1 MLPELGHFALILA
14 LLLSLLLSGVP
25 LTGALSGNRVWMSM
39 ARPLV
44 AGQFVFVV
52 IAFSLLVAS
61 FVNDDFS
68 VAIVSSQSNSLL
80 PLIYK
85 VSALWGG
92 HEGSLLL
99 WLLMLSGWTLAVALF
114 SRTLPNDMV
123 ATVLSVMGMIA
134 VGFLLFSL
142 LTSNPFA
149 RTLPNVPMEGAD
161 LNPLLQDF
169 AMAIH
174 PPMLY
179 CGYVGFSVA
188 FAFAIAALIGGR
200 FDAAWARWTRPWT
213 TAAWIFLTVGIML
226 GSWWAYYELG
236 WGGWWFWDPVENAS
250 FMPWLVGTA
259 LLHSLAVT
267 EKRGA
272 FKTWTLLLAI
282 FAFSLSLLGTFLV
295 RSGVLTSVHSFAAD
309 PERGMFIL
317 GFLGIVVGGSLTLY
331 ALRAPTVRARASF
344 GSGSREL
351 FLLLNNVI
359 LVIAA
364 VSVLLGTLFP
374 LIADALNIGKYS
386 VGAPY
391 FNAIF
396 VPLMSVLASLLGAGI
411 HSNWKQT
418 RAVTWKQSLL
428 VPLLASIV
436 IGFALPFLYNGEF
449 HLFTTIAVILSAW
462 LVTSI
467 IADVRQKLR
476 NASSLANGLRRLGAS
491 YYGMQAA
498 HLGFAIAIIG
508 VTLTT
513 QYSYERDLR
522 MTKGE
527 TVDIRGYQ
535 VRFDGTDSIKG
546 PNYQGDRGHLVLM
559 RNGKTIA
566 TLTPEKR
573 AYFSQRGNVMTEAAI
588 DANLFR
594 DIYVAMGEP
603 LGDGAWAI
611 RIHYKPFVRW
621 IWLGALFMAFGGIV
635 AVLDKRYRRAAQRRS
650 VGENATVTAGAASHV

>member
-14 LLLSLLLSGVP
+14 LLLSLMLSTVP
-25 LTGALSGNRVWMSM
+25 LAGVLQRNRLWIDL

-44 AGQFVFVV
+44 AGQFVFIA
-52 IAFSLLVAS
+52 IAFAILVAC

-68 VAIVSSQSNSLL
+68 VAVVAKQSNSLL
-80 PLIYK
+80 PMLFK

-99 WLLMLSGWTLAVALF
+99 WLLMLSVWTLAVAIF
-114 SRTLPNDMV
+114 SRSLPKEMV

-134 VGFLLFSL
+134 IGFQLFSL
-142 LTSNPFA
+142 LTSNPFE

-161 LNPLLQDF
+161 LNPLLQDV

-188 FAFAIAALIGGR
+188 FAFSIAALISGR

-213 TAAWIFLTVGIML
+213 TAAWIFLTIGISL

-309 PERGMFIL
+309 PARGMFIL
-317 GFLGIVVGGSLTLY
+317 GFLAIVVGGSLILY
-331 ALRAPTVRARASF
+331 ALRAPTVGAKVSF
-344 GSGSREL
+344 GSGAREL

-364 VSVLLGTLFP
+364 VSVLVGTLFP
-374 LIADALNIGKYS
+374 LVADALKLGKYS

-396 VPLMSVLASLLGAGI
+396 VPLMAALAALLGAGI

-418 RAVTWKQSLL
+418 RIKAWRDLLL
-428 VPLLASIV
+428 VPAVASIV
-436 IGFALPFLYNGEF
+436 IGVAFPFLYNGEF
-449 HLFTTIAVILSAW
+449 RIYTVFAVTLAMWI
-462 LVTSI
+462 VTSLLN
-467 IADVRQKLR
+467 DLRYKLR
-476 NASSLANGLRRLGAS
+476 NAASAGEGLRRLSTS
-491 YYGMQAA
+491 YYGMQLA
-498 HLGFAIAIIG
+498 HFGFAVAIMG

-513 QYSYERDLR
+513 QYSYERDMR
-522 MTKGE
+522 MLKGDHVE
-527 TVDIRGYQ
+527 VHGYELTFEGTSVIR
-535 VRFDGTDSIKG
+535 G
-546 PNYQGDRGHLVLM
+546 PNYKGDQGEITVR
-559 RNGKTIA
+559 RNGELIA
-566 TLTPEKR
+566 TLAPEKR
-573 AYFSQRGNVMTEAAI
+573 SYFSQRGNVMTEAAI
-588 DANLFR
+588 DATLFR

-621 IWLGALFMAFGGIV
+621 IWLGGVLMGLGGIMS
-635 AVLDKRYRRAAQRRS
+635 VLDKRYRRARS
-650 VGENATVTAGAASHV
+650 PAGNATAGVGAYV

>member
-14 LLLSLLLSGVP
+14 LLLSLLLSAVP
-25 LTGALSGNRVWMSM
+25 LTGVLGGNRLWMGT

-44 AGQFVFVV
+44 AGQFVFVA
-52 IAFSLLVAS
+52 IAFALLVAA

-68 VAIVSSQSNSLL
+68 VAVVSKQSNSLL
-80 PLIYK
+80 PMIYK

-99 WLLMLSGWTLAVALF
+99 WMLMLSGWTLAVAVF
-114 SRTLPNDMV
+114 SRSLPNDMV
-123 ATVLSVMGMIA
+123 ATVLSVMGMVA

-142 LTSNPFA
+142 LTSNPFE

-188 FAFAIAALIGGR
+188 FAFAIAALVGGR

-213 TAAWIFLTVGIML
+213 TAAWIFLTFGIML

-317 GFLGIVVGGSLTLY
+317 AFLGIVVGGSLVLY
-331 ALRAPTVRARASF
+331 ALRAPTVGARVSF

-351 FLLLNNVI
+351 FLLFNNVI

-374 LIADALNIGKYS
+374 LIADALDIGKYS

-411 HSNWKQT
+411 HASWKQT
-418 RAVTWKQSLL
+418 RGTTWKQLLL
-428 VPLLASIV
+428 VPLVASVV
-436 IGFALPFLYNGEF
+436 IGLMFPFLYGGEF
-449 HLFTTIAVILSAW
+449 RIFTTIAIVLAAWIVLSI
-462 LVTSI
+462 VFDI
-467 IADVRQKLR
+467 RQKLR
-476 NASSLANGLRRLGAS
+476 HAPSLANGLRRLGAS

-508 VTLTT
+508 TTLTT

-527 TVDIRGYQ
+527 SVDVRGYQ
-535 VRFDGTDSIKG
+535 LRFDGTEIIKG
-546 PNYQGDRGHLVLM
+546 PNYQGDRGHLVVSQD
-559 RNGKTIA
+559 GKVIA

-588 DANLFR
+588 DASLFR
-594 DIYVAMGEP
+594 DIYVAMGES
-603 LGDGAWAI
+603 LGAEGAWAI

-621 IWLGALFMAFGGIV
+621 IWLGALFMVFGGIV
-635 AVLDKRYRRAAQRRS
+635 AVLDKRYRRAADRVS
-650 VGENATVTAGAASHV
+650 AAATAGATRHV

>member
-14 LLLSLLLSGVP
+14 LMLSLLLSAVP
-25 LTGALSGNRVWMSM
+25 LAGVLQRNRLWIDL

-44 AGQFVFVV
+44 AGQFIFTT
-52 IAFSLLVAS
+52 ISFAILVAC

-68 VAIVSSQSNSLL
+68 VAVVAKQSNSLL
-80 PLIYK
+80 PMMYK

-92 HEGSLLL
+92 HEGSLML
-99 WLLMLSGWTLAVALF
+99 WLLMLSAWTLAVAIF
-114 SRTLPNDMV
+114 SRSLPADMV
-123 ATVLSVMGMIA
+123 ATVLAVMGMVAI
-134 VGFLLFSL
+134 GFLLFTL
-142 LTSNPFA
+142 LTSNPFE
-149 RTLPNVPMEGAD
+149 RTLPSVPPEGAD

-188 FAFAIAALIGGR
+188 FAFAIAALVGGR
-200 FDAAWARWTRPWT
+200 FDAAWSRWTRPWT
-213 TAAWIFLTVGIML
+213 TAAWIFLTAGIVL

-317 GFLGIVVGGSLTLY
+317 GFLVIVVGGSLVLY
-331 ALRAPTVRARASF
+331 ALRAPTVGARVSF

-351 FLLLNNVI
+351 FLLFNNVI

-364 VSVLLGTLFP
+364 VSVLVGTLFP
-374 LIADALNIGKYS
+374 LVADALELGKYS

-396 VPLMSVLASLLGAGI
+396 VPLMAVLAALLGAGI
-411 HSNWKQT
+411 HANWKQT
-418 RAVTWKQSLL
+418 RIKAWRDLLL
-428 VPLLASIV
+428 VPAVASVV
-436 IGFALPFLYNGEF
+436 IGLAFPFLYDGEF
-449 HLFTTIAVILSAW
+449 RLFTALAVILALW
-462 LVTSI
+462 IVFTVL
-467 IADVRQKLR
+467 ADVRYKLR
-476 NASSLANGLRRLGAS
+476 NAASAGAGVRRLAAS
-491 YYGMQAA
+491 YYGMQLA
-498 HLGFAIAIIG
+498 HLGFAVAVVG

-522 MTKGE
+522 MVKGE
-527 TVDIRGYQ
+527 SVEVRGYEITFGGTRV
-535 VRFDGTDSIKG
+535 VRG
-546 PNYQGDRGHLVLM
+546 PNYQSDQGELVVRRDGELV
-559 RNGKTIA
+559 A
-566 TLTPEKR
+566 TLMPEKR

-588 DANLFR
+588 DASLMR
-594 DIYVAMGEP
+594 DVYVAMGEP

-621 IWLGALFMAFGGIV
+621 IWLGGVLMCLGGAM
-635 AVLDKRYRRAAQRRS
+635 AVLDKRYRRVRDRMAAPAS
-650 VGENATVTAGAASHV
+650 GAGATAHV